1 MTAMHRVF
9 FILLAL
15 SLLGGS
21 AGAQDRPLRTVDTE
35 TVAPGTLRAE
45 VGFDFL
51 QDVDFPLSGLSGDL
65 TSVGVI
71 NLRMGV
77 GKIAE
82 VQLEG
87 AIQNFLDVK
96 SQGASFVPALT
107 LTGPNSTHDSGDY
120 AMSTKVRILPE
131 RGKRPSLAVKFGF
144 ILPNSNQARGIGTN
158 TTNVFALVALEK
170 HIYKLKVWGNAGL
183 EILQAPTAL
192 FSQNDVLMYGGAF
205 SYPVHRKVN
214 VVGEVNGLYSSRKI
228 DAALVGTSSTG
239 QARFGLQILAGGF
252 TWDFAGIAGLQA
264 HDPKTGFTFGVSREI
279 RLFDYEH
286 IR

>member
-1 MTAMHRVF
+1 MAAMQRVF

-15 SLLGGS
+15 IFFAGS
-21 AGAQDRPLRTVDTE
+21 ASAQDRPLRTVDTE

-71 NLRMGV
+71 NFRMGV

-87 AIQNFLDVK
+87 AIENFLDVR
-96 SQGASFVPALT
+96 SQGASFVPALK
-107 LTGPNSTHDSGDY
+107 LTGTNSTHDSGDY
-120 AMSTKVRILPE
+120 VLSTKVRILPE
-131 RGKRPSLAVKFGF
+131 RGKRPALAIKFGF

-158 TTNVFALVALEK
+158 TTNVFALLALEK
-170 HIYKLKVWGNAGL
+170 HIYKLKLFGNAGL

-205 SYPVHRKVN
+205 SYPVHRRVN
-214 VVGEVNGLYSSRKI
+214 VVGEVNGLYSPRKI
-228 DAALVGTSSTG
+228 DVGLIGTNSTG

-264 HDPKTGFTFGVSREI
+264 HDPKTGFTFGVRREI

-286 IR
+286 VR